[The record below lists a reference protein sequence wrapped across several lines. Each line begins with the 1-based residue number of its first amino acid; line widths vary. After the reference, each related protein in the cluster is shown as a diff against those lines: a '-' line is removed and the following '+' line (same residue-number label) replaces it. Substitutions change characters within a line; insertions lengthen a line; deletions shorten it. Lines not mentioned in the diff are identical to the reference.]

1 VSRRTTVALDACALV
16 LAAAVGGETWYLWG
30 TSSPTPSPQR
40 PVVVGDIDAQS
51 AVDTAATDA
60 AAIFSTSWRRYDAHL
75 TEVTALMTTD
85 MAARYRTTAGP
96 VRSRVVASRTST
108 TTRVAA
114 SGVVR
119 ATSEEV
125 LALLFLDQRT
135 TTDGGTPAYA
145 ARRALVTMAH
155 TDSGWL
161 VANVQTR

>member
-1 VSRRTTVALDACALV
+1 VSRRLTVALTACGLV
-16 LAAAVGGETWYLWG
+16 LATAIGGEAWYLWG
-30 TSSPTPSPQR
+30 TASPTPSAER
-40 PVVVGDIDAQS
+40 PVLIGDIDAQT

-60 AAIFSTSWRRYDAHL
+60 ASIFSTTWRRYDAHVAR
-75 TEVTALMTTD
+75 VTSLMTPE
-85 MAARYRTTAGP
+85 MAERYRSTAAP
-96 VRSRVVASRTST
+96 VRARVVAARSTT

-119 ATSEEV
+119 ATGEEV

-135 TTDGGTPAYA
+135 TARGDRPSYA
-145 ARRALVTMAH
+145 ARRALVTMVH